1 MDPTAATGKAG
12 TMSEPEKFLRLR
24 DVQAM
29 FGVSR
34 ATVWRWHAERGLRVI
49 SVGGITRV
57 RESDLNQ
64 FVERHL
70 KAAIIENQGVTGEQ
84 PIDA

>member
-1 MDPTAATGKAG
+1 MKV
-12 TMSEPEKFLRLR
+12 FRLK
-24 DVQAM
+24 DVQTM

-57 RESDLNQ
+57 RECDLNE

-70 KAAIIENQGVTGEQ
+70 KASSATENQGLAGEK

>member
-1 MDPTAATGKAG
+1 MNEA
-12 TMSEPEKFLRLR
+12 KFFRLK
-24 DVQAM
+24 DIQTM

-34 ATVWRWHAERGLRVI
+34 ATVWRWHAERGLRVV

-57 RESDLNQ
+57 RECDLKE
-64 FVERHL
+64 FIERHL
-70 KAAIIENQGVTGEQ
+70 KAAIIENQGVTGVQ